1 MPSSPRAMKNK
12 AHRGG
17 LGPAHHA
24 TPQNPKTLDRPCAR
38 GHEQV
43 MEVRAIERSCS
54 SSPSQL
60 H

>member
-1 MPSSPRAMKNK
+1 MPRPPRAMTHK

-24 TPQNPKTLDRPCAR
+24 TPQHPKTLDRPRAR

-43 MEVRAIERSCS
+43 TEVRAIERSCS
-54 SSPSQL
+54 SSPSQS